1 LPQKCVD
8 WRTLWIRFAATKPFR
23 SRLAGKLRSPRPRK
37 TRFDWTH
44 PTGPP
49 PSRPRRGG
57 SSSSRG
63 RIPEKKRRPGCGFAR
78 WMGPRPGAVRIRAGW
93 RVGFE
98 FQLQVPEAAG
108 VPRASD
114 GAGPEWSPKRR
125 CGNLPSPCARL
136 LTASGSR
143 VRLSAFEENPSQP
156 LCTGSHPE
164 RMRPHL
170 WLLLR
175 ELLSCSER
183 MLEAPGSG
191 KTSRAISAKSAVLAP
206 AARIFRPPPPTLVS
220 YAGHAACGAVSG
232 SETSDLLGPRPIAY
246 DSTVLLES
254 RSINR
259 IFR

>member
-1 LPQKCVD
+1 M
-8 WRTLWIRFAATKPFR
+8 RPFR
-23 SRLAGKLRSPRPRK
+23 SRLARKLRSPRPRK
-37 TRFDWTH
+37 PD
-44 PTGPP
+44 
-49 PSRPRRGG
+49 SPRRGG
-57 SSSSRG
+57 SLSSRG
-63 RIPEKKRRPGCGFAR
+63 RIPEKKRRPGRSIAG
-78 WMGPRPGAVRIRAGW
+78 WVGSRPGGAEICASWSVDS
-93 RVGFE
+93 E
-98 FQLQVPEAAG
+98 FQFQVTEAAG

-114 GAGPEWSPKRR
+114 GAGPDWWPKRR
-125 CGNLPSPCARL
+125 CGNPPSLCAKL

-143 VRLSAFEENPSQP
+143 VRLSAFEENRSQP

-183 MLEAPGSG
+183 ILEAPGSG
-191 KTSRAISAKSAVLAP
+191 KTSRAISAKSAEIAP
-206 AARIFRPPPPTLVS
+206 AARIFRPPPPTPVS

-232 SETSDLLGPRPIAY
+232 NETSGLLGPRPIAY